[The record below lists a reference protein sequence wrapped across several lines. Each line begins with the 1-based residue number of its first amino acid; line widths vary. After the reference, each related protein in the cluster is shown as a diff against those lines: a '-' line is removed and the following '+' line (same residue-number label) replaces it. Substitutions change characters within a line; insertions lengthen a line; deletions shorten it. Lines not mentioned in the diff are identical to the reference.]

1 MSPSLWKKRLTY
13 ITTNVLEFG
22 WVVVIYLMSEL
33 IIWGLSRALAPVELE
48 FFSSIF
54 GMVLTFCCMALA
66 YLCFAGVD
74 DVYRRYIK
82 SKVWMKWLLGL
93 QD

>member
-33 IIWGLSRALAPVELE
+33 IILGLSRALAPVELE

-74 DVYRRYIK
+74 DLYRRYIK
-82 SKVWMKWLLGL
+82 SKVWMKWLMGL